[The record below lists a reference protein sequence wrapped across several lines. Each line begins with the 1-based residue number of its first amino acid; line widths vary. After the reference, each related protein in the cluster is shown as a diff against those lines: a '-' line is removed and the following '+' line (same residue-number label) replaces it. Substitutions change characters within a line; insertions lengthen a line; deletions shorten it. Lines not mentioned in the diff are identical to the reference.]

1 MNKLK
6 TGGGTG
12 NVVKDLLCSTSVFVE
27 RLDFDKIKTL
37 KFKQRSEENEIS
49 QNSVLIVIVPPSCWI
64 CSVEEQIHPFTSKEM
79 DILQEFVLF
88 QRELSSFLDKNIC
101 SLCSETLEKL
111 VKLKEKIEHI
121 STTLRSVIR
130 IKHQMNNNYKKGM
143 KLKSYI

>member
-49 QNSVLIVIVPPSCWI
+49 QNSVLIVPCWI

-111 VKLKEKIEHI
+111 VKLKEKIERI

-130 IKHQMNNNYKKGM
+130 IKHQMNNNNKKGM